1 MKRIFWLGMHKIL
14 VQTELPRLRQLGYE
28 VFNPPYLSNIRDQSA
43 EMTWSL
49 SNQQSSLPPSVIKQ
63 LSKYNFF
70 YNPITANIADII
82 NHYFDAMVVTINPTW
97 LADVLRVFDGPVVY
111 RTYGSPYCISAEL
124 ENTGAAALILNRD
137 NFWYMPHAAETTSHE
152 HKWLGERSKVVPYCL
167 TEDVIALENYWS
179 RTTNKH
185 HEIALTCPNIDNT
198 YYKDHYKF
206 LKQHFSRS
214 CFRFYGVQLRDV
226 PEDTQIVG
234 TLSRDAQL
242 KALLNSA
249 GYLYTYQEP
258 CVCYL
263 PPVEMSI
270 MGGPVV
276 FLKGSLLDRFHSEQA
291 AGRAATPLEAA
302 EKCERLLNNDQD
314 FVRLLI
320 KEGRRVA
327 ERYHPK
333 FVWPTFDRE
342 MNDALHTG
350 NARPRWV
357 YRSRL
362 ALEDRESKSRVYL
375 LHHFPGECVTFSSG
389 EYSAFD
395 GIPRVMRQVVK
406 ALVQDKERQT
416 EVIITCRHDQLGRF
430 EGYFRAVD
438 ASRNQIK
445 FMPIDTATAALNAFG
460 RLHHA
465 IKWADLTLKQSLKF
479 NPVSLEG
486 LLLKAVEW
494 KRRLTNKTRRDKTK
508 NTSHPYLDHINED
521 TSAAAV
527 IVPHYYW
534 FPEALQINC
543 AIVLYLPDYMPHLFP
558 DEPHF
563 REISSTYEKVGRDI
577 AHKATTVFCN
587 SAFTC
592 KYLPQSS
599 LNVDSAKIKVVPLPI
614 LQEQKTP
621 DSECSTDRGCE
632 TDLPARYIF
641 YPTQPRANKNLGLT
655 LRVFDKLAD
664 NDESLY
670 LILTGDPKGDGAA
683 AVALSEMSHSSRV
696 KIYPSVSD
704 VVLEEIYKQS
714 LLLCFTSN
722 GEGNFPPQIL
732 EALSYGIPVVATD
745 LEFVTEHLPSDMRDY
760 LLTSRANDVED
771 FVSKVQEAMLNR
783 KKVLMKQ
790 AALLTRLR
798 ETMNFDKF
806 SNTLLTDVFA
816 PCWTSHSE
824 KAAKII

>member
-1 MKRIFWLGMHKIL
+1 MHKIL

-49 SNQQSSLPPSVIKQ
+49 SNQQSSLPSSVIKE

-70 YNPITANIADII
+70 YNPITANIADIL
-82 NHYFDAMVVTINPTW
+82 NRYFDAMVVTINPTW
-97 LADVLRVFDGPVVY
+97 LADVLRVFEGPVVY

-137 NFWYMPHAAETTSHE
+137 NFWYMPHAAETTSYE

-167 TEDVIALENYWS
+167 TDDVVALENVWS
-179 RTTNKH
+179 RTNNKH
-185 HEIALTCPNIDNT
+185 HEIALTCPNIDNA
-198 YYKDHYKF
+198 YYAEHYKF
-206 LKQHFSRS
+206 LKQHFSSS

-234 TLSRDAQL
+234 TLARDEQL

-276 FLKGSLLDRFHSEQA
+276 FLKGSLLDRFHTEQA

-314 FVRLLI
+314 FVRRLI
-320 KEGRRVA
+320 KDGRRVA
-327 ERYHPK
+327 ERYHPQ
-333 FVWPTFDRE
+333 FVWPIFDRE

-350 NARPRWV
+350 NARPGWI
-357 YRSRL
+357 YRSKL
-362 ALEDRESKSRVYL
+362 APNDREPKSRVYL
-375 LHHFPGECVTFSSG
+375 LHHFPGACVTFNSG
-389 EYSAFD
+389 EYSASD

-406 ALVQDKERQT
+406 ALVQDEDRQT

-430 EGYFRAVD
+430 EGYFRAAD

-445 FMPIDTATAALNAFG
+445 FMPIDTAPASLNALG

-465 IKWADLTLKQSLKF
+465 TKRADVQLKRWLKF
-479 NPVSLEG
+479 NAVSLEG
-486 LLLKAVEW
+486 LLLKAAEW
-494 KRRLTNKTRRDKTK
+494 KCRLTNETRRDQTK
-508 NTSHPYLDHINED
+508 NTAHPYVDHINED

-543 AIVLYLPDYMPHLFP
+543 PIVLYLPDYMPHLFP
-558 DEPHF
+558 GEPHF
-563 REISSTYEKVGRDI
+563 REISSSYEKVGKDL
-577 AHKATTVFCN
+577 AYKAKTVFCN
-587 SAFTC
+587 SVFTC
-592 KYLPQSS
+592 KYLPKSA
-599 LNVDSAKIKVVPLPI
+599 LNVDSSKIKVVPLPI
-614 LQEQKTP
+614 LQEQKSP
-621 DSECSTDRGCE
+621 DSEYSSDSGCQI
-632 TDLPARYIF
+632 DLPTKYIF

-664 NDESLY
+664 NDKSLY
-670 LILTGDPKGDGAA
+670 LILTGDPNADGAA
-683 AVALSEMSHSSRV
+683 AVALSEMRHSSRV
-696 KIYPSVSD
+696 KICPSVSD
-704 VVLEEIYKQS
+704 AVLEQIYKRS

-732 EALSYGIPVVATD
+732 EALSYGIPVVSTD

-760 LLTSRANDVED
+760 LLTARANDVDD
-771 FVSKVQEAMLNR
+771 FVSKAQEAMLNR
-783 KKVLMKQ
+783 QAVLIKQ
-790 AALLTRLR
+790 AALLNSLQAI
-798 ETMNFDKF
+798 MNFDNFKHK
-806 SNTLLTDVFA
+806 LLTDVFR
-816 PCWTSHSE
+816 PLLDQPQ
-824 KAAKII
+824 